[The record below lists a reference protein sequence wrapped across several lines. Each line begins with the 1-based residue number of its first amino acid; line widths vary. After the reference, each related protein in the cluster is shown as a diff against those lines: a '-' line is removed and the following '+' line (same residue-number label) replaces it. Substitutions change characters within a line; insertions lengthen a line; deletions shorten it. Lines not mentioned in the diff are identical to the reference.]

1 MQKQAKEIKKHL
13 FLLGGH
19 DLEMQTIVQIL
30 TDRNVIFKDRY
41 LQWDNALLSQY
52 EEEIQQY
59 GNKEPFII
67 YGVELKEDI
76 TPPTNYIRI
85 DHHNEYATY
94 PSAME
99 QVASILDHPL
109 NRYQTLVA
117 ANDKAYIPGMLE
129 IGASHEEINLIRQE
143 DRKAQGVIE
152 DDEKLAQEAI
162 TNGTEKIGSLY
173 VVFTTA
179 NKFSPICDRLYPYEK
194 LLIYTPN
201 ELIYY
206 GKGINSIQKIL
217 KRYTPISNIFWGG
230 GINGFIGTVRNRLT
244 TNEILNIVEQIKL
257 LEL

>member
-1 MQKQAKEIKKHL
+1 MQAKEIKKHL

-19 DLEMQTIVQIL
+19 DLEMQTISHIL
-30 TDRNVIFKDRY
+30 TDKNVMFKDRY

-52 EEEIQQY
+52 EEDIQLY
-59 GNKEPFII
+59 GNKESFII

-85 DHHNEYATY
+85 DHHNEYAAY
-94 PSAME
+94 PSALE
-99 QVASILDHPL
+99 QVASILNYPL

-117 ANDKAYIPGMLE
+117 ANDKAHIPGMLE
-129 IGASHEEINLIRQE
+129 IGANLEEINRIRQE
-143 DRKAQGVIE
+143 DRKAQGVTE

-162 TNGTEKIGSLY
+162 TNGIEKIGSLY

-179 NKFSPICDRLYPYEK
+179 SRFSPICDRLYPYEK

-201 ELIYY
+201 ELMYY
-206 GKGINSIQKIL
+206 GKEINSIKKIL
-217 KRYTPISNIFWGG
+217 KPYTPISNIFWGG
-230 GINGFIGTVRNRLT
+230 RINGFIGIVRNILT
-244 TNEILNIVEQIKL
+244 TKEILNIVEQIKR